1 MSKEKELNSLV
12 INAFNQFLN
21 TRHNWSLMLLTFLI
35 WGLGGA
41 LLPYSANSNF
51 DMTVTS
57 QEYVRYVCLLGIFVG
72 LMKKEINTNII
83 RLGVMVYILSWVAL
97 VTSKSLLMQGMIGV
111 LIFTPLSIFGA
122 LVLIKHIWLIVPE
135 KENI

>member
-1 MSKEKELNSLV
+1 MSKEKELKNIV
-12 INAFNQFLN
+12 INGFNQFFN
-21 TRHNWSLMLLTFLI
+21 TKYNWSLMVLTFLI

-57 QEYVRYVCLLGIFVG
+57 QEYVRYLCLLGIFFG
-72 LMKKEINTNII
+72 SIKEEINTNLI
-83 RLGVMVYILSWVAL
+83 RLGVIGYVLSWVAF

-111 LIFTPLSIFGA
+111 LIFTPLSIFCA
-122 LVLIKHIWLIVPE
+122 LILIKHIWLSAHE
-135 KENI
+135 KE

>member
-12 INAFNQFLN
+12 INAFNKFLN
-21 TRHNWSLMLLTFLI
+21 TRYNWSLMLLAFLI
-35 WGLGGA
+35 WALGGA

-72 LMKKEINTNII
+72 LMKEEVNKNII
-83 RLGVMVYILSWVAL
+83 RFGVMGYILSWVAL

-111 LIFTPLSIFGA
+111 LIFIPLSIFCA
-122 LVLIKHIWLIVPE
+122 LVLIRTMWFIEPE

>member
-1 MSKEKELNSLV
+1 MGV
-12 INAFNQFLN
+12 MAVG
-21 TRHNWSLMLLTFLI
+21 WSLMLLTFLI